1 MFGPR
6 SAKGRYS
13 TREADEAAQVAREWV
28 RKGDNDLKNAAFA
41 LQMEEE
47 CPTDTV
53 CFHAQQCVEKYLKAL
68 LVLLAVDFPR
78 THDIRRLLMFLPP
91 DLASALSPADQERLT
106 DYAVATRYP
115 GDYEPISLKEAR
127 RAVQLARA
135 IRRAPRKVLPKEV
148 TRRNRR
154 STGH

>member
-6 SAKGRYS
+6 SAKGRSS
-13 TREADEAAQVAREWV
+13 TREADETGQVAREWI
-28 RKGDNDLKNAAFA
+28 RKAENDLKNAAFT

-68 LVLLAVDFPR
+68 LVLSSVDFPR
-78 THDIRRLLMFLPP
+78 THDIRRLLMFLPQ
-91 DLASALSPADQERLT
+91 DLAAALSPADQERLT

-135 IRRAPRKVLPKEV
+135 ARRAVRKLLPKEV
-148 TRRNRR
+148 TRRGRR